1 MPELPEVE
9 TIKSQ
14 LSEHLPFKIKKVNY
28 SSVVDSLFGEKE
40 FSPEGMKIDDIKR
53 YGKVLNFVLGDQ
65 HILSGLGMTGGWIL
79 SKSPINEKHKHVE
92 FICEDGTCLSYVDP
106 RRFGF
111 IHYMSEVGKD
121 NFLTRL
127 GPDPFSKEFNAEYIY
142 GVLKKYPGRQL
153 KPFLLD
159 QKYFAG
165 IGNYLASE
173 ICALAGIR
181 PTRRAGKVTKVEAG
195 KIKKATDS
203 ILNKSIKANGATFWG
218 GYRDASGEK
227 GEALNHLVVFFQ
239 KDCGM
244 CGGVVK
250 KIVLGGRG
258 TFYCPKCQN

>member
-9 TIKSQ
+9 TIRTQ

-28 SSVVDSLFGEKE
+28 SPVVGSLFGEKS
-40 FSPEGMKIDDIKR
+40 FDPEGMEISEIKR
-53 YGKVLNFVLGDQ
+53 YGKVLNFILGDQ
-65 HILSGLGMTGGWIL
+65 HILSGLGMTGGWII
-79 SKSPINEKHKHVE
+79 SKESLDEKHKHVE
-92 FICEDGTCLSYVDP
+92 FICDDIYLSYVDP

-111 IHYMSEVGKD
+111 IHYMDESGKE

-127 GPDPFSKEFNAEYIY
+127 GPDPFSKDFNAEYIY
-142 GVLKKYPGRQL
+142 SVLKKYPNRQL

-173 ICALAGIR
+173 ICALAGVR
-181 PTRRAGKVTKVEAG
+181 PTRRAGKVTKKEAG
-195 KIKKATDS
+195 KLKEATDA

-218 GYRDASGEK
+218 GYRDTSGEK
-227 GEALNHLVVFFQ
+227 GDGLNHLVVFFQ
-239 KDCGM
+239 RDCGM

-250 KIVLGGRG
+250 KIILGGRG
-258 TFYCPKCQN
+258 TFYCPKCQK

>member
-9 TIKSQ
+9 TIKNQ

-28 SSVVDSLFGEKE
+28 SPVVDSLFGEKG
-40 FSPEGMKIDDIKR
+40 FDPKGMRIDEIKR

-65 HILSGLGMTGGWIL
+65 HILSGLGMTGGWII
-79 SKSPINEKHKHVE
+79 SKESLDEKHKHVE
-92 FICEDGTCLSYVDP
+92 FVCDDIYLSYVDP

-111 IHYMSEVGKD
+111 IHYMDEGKKKA
-121 NFLTRL
+121 FLTRL
-127 GPDPFSKEFNAEYIY
+127 GPDPFSKEFSAKYIY
-142 GVLKKYPGRQL
+142 SVLKKYPGRQL

-195 KIKKATDS
+195 KLKKASDD

-239 KDCGM
+239 EDCGM

-250 KIVLGGRG
+250 KITLAGRG
-258 TFYCPKCQN
+258 TFYCPKCQK